1 MRDNS
6 HAVDNPLRKVLI
18 IGGYGRFGARLVR
31 LLARESALELIIAG
45 RSGQKAERLA
55 AEPAAAR
62 LTPLTFDRTRDP
74 HGQIARLAPHMVV
87 DAAGPFQHY
96 GAEPYAVAEGALKAR
111 AHYFDLA
118 DDPGFVTGIARLN
131 TEALAAGRAALS
143 GASSVPALSFA
154 AARTLL
160 PAFSSVDGYTGGI
173 SPAPSASV
181 GLSLIKAITS
191 YAGKSIGVIRD
202 GRPAFAPGLI
212 DSLTH
217 QIGFEGVVP
226 LSPRRF
232 SLVDVPDLLLARE
245 VFPGLKT
252 LWFGAAPQPEF
263 GHTALS
269 AAAQLVSAKLL
280 PSLVPFSRVIEP
292 LANRL
297 TWGEARG
304 GMFLRLT
311 GLDHMGKRADL
322 SWNLIAEDD
331 AGPNI
336 PAMAAAALIKRCL
349 AGNPPEPGA
358 RPAHEALELADF
370 EPFFANL
377 AIRHGVVVH
386 EKI

>member
-1 MRDNS
+1 MRDKS

-31 LLARESALELIIAG
+31 LLAPEDELELIIAG
-45 RSGQKAERLA
+45 RSREKAESLA
-55 AEPAAAR
+55 AEPAAAQ
-62 LTPLTFDRTRDP
+62 LTPLAFDRTHDAK
-74 HGQIARLAPHMVV
+74 GQIARLAPDVVV

-96 GAEPYAVAEGALKAR
+96 GAEPYAVAEGALQAG

-118 DDPGFVTGIARLN
+118 DDPGFVTGIERLN
-131 TEALAAGRAALS
+131 NEALKAGRAALS

-160 PAFSSVDGYTGGI
+160 PAFASVDGYTGGI
-173 SPAPSASV
+173 SPAPSAEV

-191 YAGKSIGVIRD
+191 YAGKPIGVIRD
-202 GRPAFAPGLI
+202 GRPEFAPGLI

-217 QIGFEGVVP
+217 QIGFEGVTP

-245 VFPGLKT
+245 VFPGLRT

-263 GHTALS
+263 GHAALS

-280 PSLVPFSRVIEP
+280 PSLVPFSRLIEP
-292 LANRL
+292 IANRL

-304 GMFLRLT
+304 GMFVRLK
-311 GLDHMGKRADL
+311 GPDHMGNPADL
-322 SWNLIAEDD
+322 SWNLIAKDD

-336 PAMAAAALIKRCL
+336 PAMASAALIKRCL
-349 AGNPPEPGA
+349 AGNAPEPGA
-358 RPAHEALELADF
+358 RPAHLALELADF
-370 EPFFANL
+370 EPFFASL

-386 EKI
+386 HKI

>member
-1 MRDNS
+1 MTDNS
-6 HAVDNPLRKVLI
+6 HAVENPLRKVLI

-31 LLARESALELIIAG
+31 LLARESALELIVAG
-45 RSGQKAERLA
+45 RSREKAEA
-55 AEPAAAR
+55 VCAEPAAAQ
-62 LTPLTFDRTRDP
+62 LTPVTFDRTYDP
-74 HGQIARLAPHMVV
+74 HGQIARLAPDVVV

-96 GAEPYAVAEGALKAR
+96 GAAPYAVAEGALQAG

-118 DDPGFVTGIARLN
+118 DDPGFVTGIERLN
-131 TEALAAGRAALS
+131 ADAVAAQRAALS

-160 PAFSSVDGYTGGI
+160 PAFAAVDGYTGGI

-191 YAGKSIGVIRD
+191 YAGKPIGVIRD
-202 GRPAFAPGLI
+202 GKPEFAPGLI

-217 QIGFEGVVP
+217 QVGFEGVTP
-226 LSPRRF
+226 LEPRRF

-263 GHTALS
+263 GHAALS

-280 PSLVPFSRVIEP
+280 PSLVPFSRLIEP
-292 LANRL
+292 VANRL

-304 GMFLRLT
+304 GMFVRLT
-311 GLDHMGKRADL
+311 GLDHMGNRADL
-322 SWNLIAEDD
+322 SWNLIAKDD
-331 AGPNI
+331 SGPNI
-336 PAMAAAALIKRCL
+336 PAMASAALIKRWL
-349 AGNPPEPGA
+349 AGTPPDPGA

-370 EPFFANL
+370 EPFFASL

-386 EKI
+386 HKI